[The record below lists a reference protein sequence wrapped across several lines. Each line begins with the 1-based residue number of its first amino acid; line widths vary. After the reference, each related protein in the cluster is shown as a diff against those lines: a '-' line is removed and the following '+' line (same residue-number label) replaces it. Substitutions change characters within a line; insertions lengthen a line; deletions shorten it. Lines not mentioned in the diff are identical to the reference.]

1 MPTIRRH
8 NPPAV
13 HPPLGRYHHATVHPL
28 GGGLKRLVMAG
39 QVGIRPDG
47 TIAGDLAAQ
56 IEQAYDNLLAVLAS
70 EGMGAGDLVKITYF
84 TTDRSPEALALS
96 RDIRARKLGDANPS
110 STYLVIAGLAGP
122 DLKVEIE
129 GEAVAAERAEA
140 DRSAQRY
147 ERQKPS
153 ALRRFPGPQARV
165 MNFGRQLP
173 LAL

>member
-1 MPTIRRH
+1 MPASLRRH

-39 QVGIRPDG
+39 QVGIKPDG
-47 TIAGDLAAQ
+47 TRPPDLGAQ

-70 EGMGAGDLVKITYF
+70 EGMSANDLVKITYF
-84 TTDRSPEALALS
+84 TTDKSPEALKLS
-96 RDIRARKLGDANPS
+96 RDIRVRKLGDANPS

-129 GEAVAAERAEA
+129 GEAV
-140 DRSAQRY
+140 
-147 ERQKPS
+147 
-153 ALRRFPGPQARV
+153 GPE
-165 MNFGRQLP
+165 
-173 LAL
+173 

>member
-1 MPTIRRH
+1 MPASVRRH

-39 QVGIRPDG
+39 QVGIKPDG
-47 TIAGDLAAQ
+47 TLAGDLGAQ

-70 EGMGAGDLVKITYF
+70 EGMGPADLVKITYF
-84 TTDRSPEALALS
+84 TTDKSPEALKLS
-96 RDIRARKLGDANPS
+96 REIRARKLGDANPS

-129 GEAVAAERAEA
+129 GEAVAA
-140 DRSAQRY
+140 
-147 ERQKPS
+147 
-153 ALRRFPGPQARV
+153 G
-165 MNFGRQLP
+165 
-173 LAL
+173 

>member
-1 MPTIRRH
+1 MPSSVRRH

-39 QVGIRPDG
+39 QVGIKPDG
-47 TIAGDLAAQ
+47 TLAGDLGAQ

-70 EGMGAGDLVKITYF
+70 EGMGAGDLVKVTYF
-84 TTDRSPEALALS
+84 TTDGSAEALKLS
-96 RDIRARKLGDANPS
+96 REIRARKLGDANPS

-129 GEAVAAERAEA
+129 GEAVAA
-140 DRSAQRY
+140 
-147 ERQKPS
+147 
-153 ALRRFPGPQARV
+153 G
-165 MNFGRQLP
+165 
-173 LAL
+173 